1 MPARNEVR
9 DSAEFTALSGQAAL
23 AEQIDDLF
31 FPPAVPGIA
40 DAFGEYEKG
49 LNEITLGLKDVAS
62 VLNASAERATKVLE
76 ANAKKY
82 GA

>member
-1 MPARNEVR
+1 MTR
-9 DSAEFTALSGQAAL
+9 
-23 AEQIDDLF
+23 

-49 LNEITLGLKDVAS
+49 LNEITLGLKDVAT